1 MFGVGFLFIMAK
13 DPAVLFYTSDF
24 ISGTIT
30 MTDEERGRYILLL
43 CLQHQKGRLTDRDME
58 TIKDMQEV
66 QIKFERLEDGFYYNI
81 RMKEEAEKRKSYS
94 ESRRNNRKSKI
105 PSNNQDMNN
114 ISSTHDN
121 HIKNISLSY
130 LKDMENENENE
141 DLNKDLNTNTTNTGN
156 IKNIVEKLLDV
167 LVDYDSDIKEYNL
180 AIDDYNE
187 LGGIDGISEILEWD
201 EVVKSKWNQ
210 RIQNVYTLK

>member
-1 MFGVGFLFIMAK
+1 MAK

-43 CLQHQKGRLTDRDME
+43 CLQHQKGKLTDRDME
-58 TIKDMQEV
+58 TIKEMQEV
-66 QIKFERLEDGFYYNI
+66 QLKFERLEDGFYYNI

-94 ESRRNNRKSKI
+94 ESRRNNRKSKL
-105 PSNNQDMNN
+105 PQKDMNN
-114 ISSTHDN
+114 ISLSYHKDMN
-121 HIKNISLSY
+121 NISLSY
-130 LKDMENENENE
+130 VKHMENENENE
-141 DLNKDLNTNTTNTGN
+141 DLIKDLNEDLNTSNTNTGN
-156 IKNIVEKLLDV
+156 LQNIVEKLLDV

-187 LGGIDGISEILEWD
+187 LGGIDGVSEILGWD
-201 EVVKSKWNQ
+201 TTQKSNWN
-210 RIQNVYTLK
+210 RKIQNVYKLK

>member
-1 MFGVGFLFIMAK
+1 MAK

-66 QIKFERLEDGFYYNI
+66 QLKFERLEDGFYYNI

-105 PSNNQDMNN
+105 PSSNQDMNN

-130 LKDMENENENE
+130 LKDMENENEDLIKDLDQ
-141 DLNKDLNTNTTNTGN
+141 DLNVDLNTTNTNTGN
-156 IKNIVEKLLDV
+156 LQNIVEKLLDV
-167 LVDYDSDIKEYNL
+167 LVDYDSDIKDYNL

-187 LGGIDGISEILEWD
+187 LGGIDGVSEILGWD
-201 EVVKSKWNQ
+201 TTQKTNWN
-210 RIQNVYTLK
+210 RKIQNVYELK